1 MKVTLARL
9 LGCAAGLAI
18 AGSSAAMAQE
28 GLVVGAFGGPHGE
41 TLEACVVKPF
51 MEKTGIPITIDRGVS
66 TVTLSK
72 LQQQKDNPSLDVVWL
87 DGAVAGLAE
96 ENGLVAHIDLAK
108 VPNSANL
115 IDQALYKNAK
125 GEIWALNNG
134 YYSTAIVYNKDKVKE
149 APTSILDLWD
159 EQYAGRVTWPSMADG
174 SGGPMLVYLAE
185 VMGGGLDNIRPGV
198 DKLKELEV
206 AAYYDSGG
214 NAANLFTRGEVDIA
228 VLDSGGAWTLT
239 DSGAFPV
246 GFVIPKE
253 GGVAGDARMLLVKP
267 SDNAYAF
274 LDYGMS
280 AEAAKCIAEKYW
292 YGPAVKN
299 VELNEKARAR
309 LPWGE
314 NGSVTDLKM
323 PEFDAINKKS
333 AELLD
338 IWNREIVSE

>member
-1 MKVTLARL
+1 VLAL
-9 LGCAAGLAI
+9 
-18 AGSSAAMAQE
+18 AGSSAAMAQD
-28 GLVVGAFGGPHGE
+28 GLVVAAFGGPHGE
-41 TLEACVVKPF
+41 TLDACVIKPF
-51 MEKTGIPITIDRGVS
+51 MEKTGIPVTIDRGVS

-96 ENGLVAHIDLAK
+96 ENGVVAHIDPAK
-108 VPNSANL
+108 VPNIANL
-115 IDQALYKNAK
+115 IDQAIYKNAN

-134 YYSTAIVYNKDKVKE
+134 FYSTGIIYNKDKVKE
-149 APTSILDLWD
+149 PPASILDLWD
-159 EQYAGRVTWPSMADG
+159 DKYAGRVTWPSMADG

-185 VMGGGLDNIRPGV
+185 VMGGGLDNIKPGV
-198 DKLKELEV
+198 DKLKQLDV

-214 NAANLFTRGEVDIA
+214 NAANLFTRGEVDIGI
-228 VLDSGGAWTLT
+228 LDSGGVWTLT

-274 LDYGMS
+274 LNYGMS

-299 VELNEKARAR
+299 VELSEKARAR

-323 PEFDAINKKS
+323 PDFGAINKKS

-338 IWNREIVSE
+338 IWNREIVSQ